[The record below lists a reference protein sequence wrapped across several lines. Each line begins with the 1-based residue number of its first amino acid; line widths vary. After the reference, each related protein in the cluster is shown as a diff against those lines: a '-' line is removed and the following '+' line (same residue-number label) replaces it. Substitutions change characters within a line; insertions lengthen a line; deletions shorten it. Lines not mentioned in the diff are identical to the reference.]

1 MSQRYAI
8 CRFNNNHRV
17 LKSRLLLHEYKC
29 PDSKGKNL
37 KTCIFNIHH
46 KISSEKYQK
55 HINTCPDR
63 PKIDSNLERKIK
75 QYIKNKNQEE
85 SKNENETVIT
95 NKRINENEKENNE
108 QSKKNENL
116 KYEMFIDLYKFTN
129 QEIFNCMDNGIID
142 YSYEYEY

>member
-1 MSQRYAI
+1 MSQKYAI
-8 CRFNNNHRV
+8 CRFNKNHHV

-37 KTCIFNIHH
+37 KTCVFNIHH

-63 PKIDSNLERKIK
+63 PKIDSNLEKKII
-75 QYIKNKNQEE
+75 QYIKNNNQEE
-85 SKNENETVIT
+85 SKNENEIVIT
-95 NKRINENEKENNE
+95 NKRINEKVNNE
-108 QSKKNENL
+108 EIKKNENSN
-116 KYEMFIDLYKFTN
+116 YGMFIDLFKFTN